1 MADIHTQVEG
11 DVGAGTREVGK
22 AGYPRGWESREV
34 GNEFCNIAQYFA
46 IEKAH
51 RRGNH

>member
-1 MADIHTQVEG
+1 MREG
-11 DVGAGTREVGK
+11 YGRREK
-22 AGYPRGWESREV
+22 RSQDTGYPRGEESGEI

-51 RRGNH
+51 RGRNH